1 MVRSLEPERKASRT
15 IGQDKKLIVKSRVV
29 LRDDFVATKSPQDD
43 TRFTIFLIKKDK
55 RFLKKSFYSYF
66 YAFYILKKDKKDKKK
81 IKKR

>member
-43 TRFTIFLIKKDK
+43 TRFTIFLIKKDP
-55 RFLKKSFYSYF
+55 RTYRTVRGSLRG
-66 YAFYILKKDKKDKKK
+66 DKISIGRLFRS
-81 IKKR
+81 IKMK